1 MNKGS
6 RPTFITCNSQKVIDI
21 TIATFYAG
29 NFIKDWH
36 VTEEV
41 SCLDSSY
48 IRFNFTRIDRSIVIH
63 AGLTGNLLEL
73 T

>member
-6 RPTFITCNSQKVIDI
+6 RPTFITCNRQKVIDI

-41 SCLDSSY
+41 SFWTAATSDS
-48 IRFNFTRIDRSIVIH
+48 ILR
-63 AGLTGNLLEL
+63 EL
-73 T
+73 TVLS